1 MASRRGVDSPTRAR
15 RTPTVRAT
23 RVKCCRCACMAT
35 TSPRRPTVC
44 SGARGSAA
52 AVASLLGGIPAAGA
66 RDERLAAISINH
78 RGEAACAGS
87 IAEIFRRTARRAPR
101 SRRVR
106 RCTRAFRGGRVG
118 GARRVRRP
126 VGRTGG
132 RSRRRCGGRWRWI
145 GARAVRAVRR
155 TRTIAI
161 AIATAIAVVARITT
175 LRITTVSVSVSVTAA
190 R

>member
-1 MASRRGVDSPTRAR
+1 MASRRSVDSPTGAR

-87 IAEIFRRTARRAPR
+87 IAEIFRRTARRAPG

-126 VGRTGG
+126 VGRSGG

-161 AIATAIAVVARITT
+161 ATAVVARITT